1 MGVPKF
7 VSWLYGTRA
16 RGLSVSNIPENV
28 VSLSFDVNSIIHGC
42 AQIVYGYGESEN
54 EFRKKAIQ
62 SMTDK
67 ELEEEL
73 FQLIMDT
80 ILRITVRVNP
90 KNYLVLAIDGVAPLA
105 KINQQRS
112 RRYRAGGSS
121 GSSQM
126 RFDPNCI
133 TPGTDFMF
141 RLDKYM
147 QDWIQANQGK
157 LPEKVLYSGHLVRGE
172 GEQKIFDYIR
182 SYEINGYGAHV
193 LYGLDAD
200 LIILALISR
209 LKGIYLIR
217 EKSLEPNVYEKLI
230 RIDELRNYLQDRMG
244 TETALDDFAVLSFFL
259 GNDFLPTSPMFKGD
273 MYQTIEYLLDVYVS
287 LDQPL
292 TYPKEGKVDMRNL
305 KKYIRMLTR
314 GEDERLKM
322 LVKNPP
328 KLGFK
333 TLENSSKSY
342 FQNDRMVIQLDKKEF
357 QNNWYTK
364 VFSPP
369 LDQLDMA
376 FQLPE
381 STYLKLFEPD
391 KNRIGA
397 LIKDYIS
404 GFLWTY
410 LYYKKGTSAVNPNYC
425 YVSAYAPL
433 IQDVSEMFPKEVLEP
448 SNKIKKSYALPV
460 LKQLLA
466 VLPPQSIKIVP
477 KDLHPFYQLDS
488 PIIDM
493 LPIKVS
499 VDTDGKDLER
509 LGVVRMPS
517 VEPIRLLQLDLNISS
532 EKLKMY
538 EDQKNILFEQRKEKY
553 IDRNLIPKKLIL
565 ETEVRQDDLSIPEKM
580 VNLDAVISVN
590 LEMKQLSPS
599 IHTVVVQP
607 KEKYEK
613 EDVVPEPSVPVPVP
627 APVPVSSAPSVSAP
641 VPVSSVSAPNV
652 VKDFRKQLMMLKQIK
667 K

>member
-391 KNRIGA
+391 KNKIGA

-448 SNKIKKSYALPV
+448 SNKVKKSYALPV

-613 EDVVPEPSVPVPVP
+613 EDVVPEP
-627 APVPVSSAPSVSAP
+627 
-641 VPVSSVSAPNV
+641 VSSVSSVSEPNV

>member
-1 MGVPKF
+1 
-7 VSWLYGTRA
+7 
-16 RGLSVSNIPENV
+16 
-28 VSLSFDVNSIIHGC
+28 
-42 AQIVYGYGESEN
+42 
-54 EFRKKAIQ
+54 
-62 SMTDK
+62 
-67 ELEEEL
+67 
-73 FQLIMDT
+73 
-80 ILRITVRVNP
+80 
-90 KNYLVLAIDGVAPLA
+90 
-105 KINQQRS
+105 
-112 RRYRAGGSS
+112 
-121 GSSQM
+121 
-126 RFDPNCI
+126 
-133 TPGTDFMF
+133 
-141 RLDKYM
+141 
-147 QDWIQANQGK
+147 
-157 LPEKVLYSGHLVRGE
+157 
-172 GEQKIFDYIR
+172 
-182 SYEINGYGAHV
+182 
-193 LYGLDAD
+193 
-200 LIILALISR
+200 
-209 LKGIYLIR
+209 
-217 EKSLEPNVYEKLI
+217 
-230 RIDELRNYLQDRMG
+230 
-244 TETALDDFAVLSFFL
+244 
-259 GNDFLPTSPMFKGD
+259 
-273 MYQTIEYLLDVYVS
+273 
-287 LDQPL
+287 
-292 TYPKEGKVDMRNL
+292 
-305 KKYIRMLTR
+305 
-314 GEDERLKM
+314 
-322 LVKNPP
+322 
-328 KLGFK
+328 
-333 TLENSSKSY
+333 
-342 FQNDRMVIQLDKKEF
+342 MVIQLDKKEF

>member
-627 APVPVSSAPSVSAP
+627 APVPVSSAPSVSGP
-641 VPVSSVSAPNV
+641 ISAPNV